1 MNPRHHNRLRN
12 RALAAAAT
20 LLAGG
25 LIAERAIDVGSIKPV
40 PQHQSRDYPHRESPK
55 RPLSVPTSIPKDR
68 FTVPAANTP
77 GYDGQFSAIKSPKD
91 FVNIDLVAVYGDV
104 QAQYAIA
111 KKHDGKDPTHV
122 TNPGVPVYVEDPKV
136 GGPVELTLSY
146 IPGTR
151 EITGSVQLDLPDD
164 INPRLTPFYA
174 FFDGVRHAL
183 VPTFS
188 SPDPAEEPNNLDDIS
203 LAIPP
208 GVPIP
213 PFVTG

>member
-1 MNPRHHNRLRN
+1 MNPRHPNRLRN
-12 RALAAAAT
+12 RALAAAAV
-20 LLAGG
+20 LVAGG
-25 LIAERAIDVGSIKPV
+25 LVAERVIDVGSVKPV

-91 FVNIDLVAVYGDV
+91 FVNIDLVEVYGDV
-104 QAQYAIA
+104 QAQYVIA
-111 KKHDGKDPTHV
+111 KREGKKPTHI
-122 TNPGVPVYVEDPKV
+122 TNPGVPVYIEDPKA

-151 EITGSVQLDLPDD
+151 EIIGSVLLDLPDD

-174 FFDGVRHAL
+174 FFDGVRHTL
-183 VPTFS
+183 VPSFS
-188 SPDPAEEPNNLDDIS
+188 SPDPEAEPNNRDNMS

-208 GVPIP
+208 GIPIP
-213 PFVTG
+213 PFVTD